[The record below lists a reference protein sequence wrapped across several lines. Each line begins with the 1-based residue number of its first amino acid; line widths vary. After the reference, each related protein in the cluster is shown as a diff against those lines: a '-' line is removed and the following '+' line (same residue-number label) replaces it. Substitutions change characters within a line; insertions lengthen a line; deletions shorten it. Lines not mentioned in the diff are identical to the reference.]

1 MAIEKQIW
9 ISMLMEGFYPSRTF
23 LARSVDMTAMVEYN
37 KINLAEAGVAP
48 EVLVDNTTFPVP
60 TASRTDVAL
69 ELPLHTFDTKNTVVR
84 NVEAMELAYD
94 KMDSVV
100 RQHRNTLQAKTAA
113 FAANSWAPQT
123 NKDLTPVKATSG
135 ADNNRGVKSLSFQDI
150 LDLDAWFRSLD
161 IDPSTMVA
169 VLNPYHLADLMAEDM
184 KLYKEMLTGNKI
196 FGFDL
201 YTFSQLPYYNAT
213 SGAKVAFGTAAQDT
227 DTQCS
232 LFYCADEVMRAD
244 GDIEVFAKY
253 KDPGERGDVIGF
265 QKRFTALPIRNKYQ
279 AAIYSAKSSAAASGG
294 GSEGQEDGGGV

>member
-9 ISMLMEGFYPSRTF
+9 ISMLMEGYYPNRTF
-23 LARSVDMTAMVEYN
+23 LTRSVDMTAMVEYN

-48 EVLVDNTTFPVP
+48 EVLVDNKVYPVGTEP
-60 TASRTDVAL
+60 RTDIPL

-100 RQHRNTLQAKTAA
+100 RQHRNTLYAKTAA
-113 FAANSWAPQT
+113 YAANNWAPQQA
-123 NKDLTPVKATSG
+123 KDLTPVKSTSG
-135 ADNNRGVKSLSFQDI
+135 SNNRQGLKALTFDDVLAM
-150 LDLDAWFRSLD
+150 DAWFRAQD

-184 KLYKEMLTGNKI
+184 KLYKEMLSGNRL

-213 SGAKVAFGTAAQDT
+213 TGMKVEFGTAAEDT

-232 LFYCADEVMRAD
+232 LFYAANEVMRAD
-244 GDIEVFAKY
+244 GDIEVFARY
-253 KDPGERGDVIGF
+253 RDPEQRGDLIGF
-265 QKRFTALPIRNKYQ
+265 QKRFTALPIRSKYH
-279 AAIYSAKSSAAASGG
+279 AAIYSAKP
-294 GSEGQEDGGGV
+294 E

>member
-9 ISMLMEGFYPSRTF
+9 VSMLMEHYYPNRTF
-23 LARSVDMTAMVEYN
+23 LSRSVDMTAMVEYN

-48 EVLVDNTTFPVP
+48 DVLVDNTDYPIETEQ
-60 TASRTDVAL
+60 RTDTPL

-84 NVEAMELAYD
+84 NVEKLELAYD

-100 RQHRNTLQAKTAA
+100 RQHRNQLFAKTAA
-113 FAANSWAPQT
+113 YAANNWTPQQT
-123 NKDLTPVKATSG
+123 KDLTPVRATSG
-135 ADNNRGVKSLSFQDI
+135 TGTNKQGLTPLSFDDV
-150 LDLDAWFRSLD
+150 LAMDAWFRSQD

-184 KLYKEMLTGNKI
+184 KMYKEMLSGNKL

-213 SGAKVAFGTAAQDT
+213 TAQKVAFGTATSDT

-232 LFYCADEVMRAD
+232 LFYCANEVMRAD
-244 GDIEVFAKY
+244 GDIEVFARY
-253 KDPGERGDVIGF
+253 KDPEQRGDLIGF
-265 QKRFTALPIRNKYQ
+265 QKWCTALPIRNKYQ
-279 AAIYSAKSSAAASGG
+279 AAIYSAKGA
-294 GSEGQEDGGGV
+294 

>member
-9 ISMLMEGFYPSRTF
+9 ISMLMEHYYPNRTF
-23 LARSVDMTAMVEYN
+23 LSRSVDMSAMVEYN

-48 EVLVDNTTFPVP
+48 EVLVDNTEFPIG
-60 TASRTDVAL
+60 TAQRSDTPL
-69 ELPLHTFDTKNTVVR
+69 ELPLHTFDSKNTVVR
-84 NVEAMELAYD
+84 NVEEMETAYD

-100 RQHRNTLQAKTAA
+100 RQHRNTLYAKTAA
-113 FAANSWAPQT
+113 YAANNWAPSKT
-123 NKDLTPVKATSG
+123 ADLTPVKATSG
-135 ADNNRGVKSLSFQDI
+135 TGTNKQGLVPLSFEDV
-150 LDLDAWFRSLD
+150 LAMDAWFRSQD

-184 KLYKEMLTGNKI
+184 KLYKEMLSGNKL

-213 SGAKVAFGTAAQDT
+213 SGAKVAFGTKAQNT

-232 LFYCADEVMRAD
+232 LFYSTEEVMRAD
-244 GDIEVFAKY
+244 GDIEVFARY
-253 KDPGERGDVIGF
+253 KDPEERGDLIGF

-279 AAIYSAKSSAAASGG
+279 AAIYSAKPA
-294 GSEGQEDGGGV
+294 

>member
-184 KLYKEMLTGNKI
+184 KLYKELLTGNKI

>member
-9 ISMLMEGFYPSRTF
+9 ISMLMEGFYPNRSF
-23 LARSVDMTAMVEYN
+23 LTRSVDMTAMVEYN

-48 EVLVDNTTFPVP
+48 DVLVDNTDYPIE
-60 TASRTDVAL
+60 TAQRDDIPL

-94 KMDSVV
+94 KMESVV
-100 RQHRNTLQAKTAA
+100 RQHRNVLQAKTAA
-113 FAANSWAPQT
+113 YAANSWAPQQQ
-123 NKDLTPVKATSG
+123 KDLTPVMATSG
-135 ADNNRGVKSLSFQDI
+135 TGKNRQGLTPLSFDDV
-150 LDLDAWFRSLD
+150 LAMDAWFRSKD
-161 IDPSTMVA
+161 IDSSTMVA

-184 KLYKEMLTGNKI
+184 KLYKEMLAGNKL

-213 SGAKVAFGTAAQDT
+213 TGQKVAFGTSAADT

-232 LFYCADEVMRAD
+232 LFYCANEVMRAD
-244 GDIEVFAKY
+244 GDIEVFARY
-253 KDPGERGDVIGF
+253 KDPEQRGDLIGF

-279 AAIYSAKSSAAASGG
+279 AAIYSAKS
-294 GSEGQEDGGGV
+294 E

>member
-9 ISMLMEGFYPSRTF
+9 ISMLMEGFYPNRSF
-23 LARSVDMTAMVEYN
+23 LTRSVDMTAMVEYN

-48 EVLVDNTTFPVP
+48 DVLVDNTDYPIE
-60 TASRTDVAL
+60 TAQRDDIPL

-94 KMDSVV
+94 KMESVV
-100 RQHRNTLQAKTAA
+100 RQHRNVLQAKTAA
-113 FAANSWAPQT
+113 YAANSWAPQQQ
-123 NKDLTPVKATSG
+123 KDLTPVMATSG
-135 ADNNRGVKSLSFQDI
+135 TGKNRQGLTPLSFDDV
-150 LDLDAWFRSLD
+150 LAMDAWFRSQD

-184 KLYKEMLTGNKI
+184 KLYKEMLAGNKL

-213 SGAKVAFGTAAQDT
+213 TGQKVAFGTSAADT

-232 LFYCADEVMRAD
+232 LFYCANEVMRAD
-244 GDIEVFAKY
+244 GDIEVFARY
-253 KDPGERGDVIGF
+253 KDPEQRGDLIGF

-279 AAIYSAKSSAAASGG
+279 AAIYSAKS
-294 GSEGQEDGGGV
+294 E

>member
-9 ISMLMEGFYPSRTF
+9 ISMLMEHYYPNRTF
-23 LARSVDMTAMVEYN
+23 LTRSVDMTAMVEYN

-48 EVLVDNTTFPVP
+48 EVLVDNKTFPIA
-60 TASRTDVAL
+60 TAQRTDTPL

-100 RQHRNTLQAKTAA
+100 RQHRNTLYAKTAA
-113 FAANSWAPQT
+113 YAANSWAPQQT
-123 NKDLTPVKATSG
+123 KDLTPVRATSG
-135 ADNNRGVKSLSFQDI
+135 ADNRQGVKALTFEDV
-150 LDLDAWFRSLD
+150 LAMDAWFRSQD

-184 KLYKEMLTGNKI
+184 KLYKEMLSGNKL

-213 SGAKVAFGTAAQDT
+213 TGQKVAFGTAAAGT

-232 LFYCADEVMRAD
+232 LFYCANEVMRAD
-244 GDIEVFAKY
+244 GDIEVFARY
-253 KDPGERGDVIGF
+253 KDPEQRGDLIGF

-279 AAIYSAKSSAAASGG
+279 AAIYSAKPAEKA
-294 GSEGQEDGGGV
+294 

>member
-9 ISMLMEGFYPSRTF
+9 ISMLMEGFYPNRSF
-23 LARSVDMTAMVEYN
+23 LTRSVDMTAMVEYN

-48 EVLVDNTTFPVP
+48 DVLVDNTDYPIE
-60 TASRTDVAL
+60 TAQRDDIPL

-94 KMDSVV
+94 KMESVV
-100 RQHRNTLQAKTAA
+100 RQHRNVLQAKTAA
-113 FAANSWAPQT
+113 YAANSWAPQQQ
-123 NKDLTPVKATSG
+123 KDLTPVMATSG
-135 ADNNRGVKSLSFQDI
+135 TGKNRQGLTPLSFDDV
-150 LDLDAWFRSLD
+150 LVMDAWFRSQD

-184 KLYKEMLTGNKI
+184 KLYKEMLAGNKL

-213 SGAKVAFGTAAQDT
+213 TGQKVAFGTSAADT

-232 LFYCADEVMRAD
+232 LFYCANEVMRAD
-244 GDIEVFAKY
+244 GDIEVFARY
-253 KDPGERGDVIGF
+253 KDPEQRGDLIGF

-279 AAIYSAKSSAAASGG
+279 AAIYSAKS
-294 GSEGQEDGGGV
+294 E

>member
-9 ISMLMEGFYPSRTF
+9 ISMLMEGFYPNRSF
-23 LARSVDMTAMVEYN
+23 LTRSVDMTAMVEYN

-48 EVLVDNTTFPVP
+48 DVLVDNTDYPIE
-60 TASRTDVAL
+60 TAQRDDIPL

-94 KMDSVV
+94 KMESVV
-100 RQHRNTLQAKTAA
+100 RQHRNVLQAKTAA
-113 FAANSWAPQT
+113 YAANSWAPQQQ
-123 NKDLTPVKATSG
+123 KDLTPVMATSG
-135 ADNNRGVKSLSFQDI
+135 TGKNRQGLTPLSSDDV
-150 LDLDAWFRSLD
+150 LAMDAWFRSKD

-184 KLYKEMLTGNKI
+184 KLYKEMLAGNKL

-213 SGAKVAFGTAAQDT
+213 TGQKVAFGTSAADT

-232 LFYCADEVMRAD
+232 LFYCANEVMRAD
-244 GDIEVFAKY
+244 GDIEVFARY
-253 KDPGERGDVIGF
+253 KDPEQRGDLIGF

-279 AAIYSAKSSAAASGG
+279 ASIYSAKS
-294 GSEGQEDGGGV
+294 E

>member
-9 ISMLMEGFYPSRTF
+9 ISMLMEGFYPNRTF
-23 LARSVDMTAMVEYN
+23 LSRSVDMTAMVEYN

-48 EVLVDNTTFPVP
+48 EVLVDNTEYPVG
-60 TASRTDVAL
+60 TESRKDTPL

-100 RQHRNTLQAKTAA
+100 RQHRNTLYAKTAA
-113 FAANSWAPQT
+113 YAANNWAPA
-123 NKDLTPVKATSG
+123 KAADLTPVRATG
-135 ADNNRGVKSLSFQDI
+135 GTGTNRQGLTPLSFEDV
-150 LDLDAWFRSLD
+150 LAMDAWFRAQD
-161 IDPSTMVA
+161 VDPATMVA

-184 KLYKEMLTGNKI
+184 KLYKEMLSGNKL

-213 SGAKVAFGTAAQDT
+213 TGQKVAFGTAAAAT

-232 LFYCADEVMRAD
+232 LFYSANEVMRAD
-244 GDIEVFAKY
+244 GDIEVFARY
-253 KDPGERGDVIGF
+253 KDPEQRGDLIGF
-265 QKRFTALPIRNKYQ
+265 QKRFTALPIRGKYQ
-279 AAIYSAKSSAAASGG
+279 AAIYSAKSEGAKEPEDTEDGG
-294 GSEGQEDGGGV
+294 GSE

>member
-23 LARSVDMTAMVEYN
+23 LSRSVDMTAMVEYN
-37 KINLAEAGVAP
+37 KINLAEAGVDP

-60 TASRTDVAL
+60 TATRSDTAL

-94 KMDSVV
+94 KMDSGV

-113 FAANSWAPQT
+113 FAANSWAPNT
-123 NKDLTPVKATSG
+123 SKDLTPVKATSG
-135 ADNNRGVKSLSFQDI
+135 ADNRRGLKALSFQDI
-150 LDLDAWFRSLD
+150 LDMDAWFRSKD
-161 IDPSTMVA
+161 IDPATMVA

-201 YTFSQLPYYNAT
+201 YTFSQLPYYNAST
-213 SGAKVAFGTAAQDT
+213 GAKVAFGTAAAET

-232 LFYCADEVMRAD
+232 LFYCETEVMRAD

-253 KDPGERGDVIGF
+253 KDPEQRGDVIGF

-279 AAIYSAKSSAAASGG
+279 AAIYSAKATAAPT
-294 GSEGQEDGGGV
+294 EPEDGGGTE

>member
-9 ISMLMEGFYPSRTF
+9 ISMLMEHYYPDRTF

-48 EVLVDNTTFPVP
+48 EVLVDNTDYPVG
-60 TASRTDVAL
+60 TESRKDTPL

-84 NVEAMELAYD
+84 NVEAMELAYN

-100 RQHRNTLQAKTAA
+100 RQHRNTLYAKTAA
-113 FAANSWAPQT
+113 YAANNWAPSKT
-123 NKDLTPVKATSG
+123 ADLTPVRATSG
-135 ADNNRGVKSLSFQDI
+135 TDNRQGVKALTFEDV
-150 LDLDAWFRSLD
+150 LAMDAWFRSQD

-184 KLYKEMLTGNKI
+184 KLYKEMLSGNKL

-201 YTFSQLPYYNAT
+201 YIFSQLPYYNAT
-213 SGAKVAFGTAAQDT
+213 TGQKVAFGTAAADT

-232 LFYCADEVMRAD
+232 LFYCANEVMRAD
-244 GDIEVFAKY
+244 GDIEVFARY
-253 KDPGERGDVIGF
+253 KDPEQRGDLIGF

-279 AAIYSAKSSAAASGG
+279 AAIYSAKPAEDPVEDPAEDLGG
-294 GSEGQEDGGGV
+294 GE

>member
-9 ISMLMEGFYPSRTF
+9 ISMLMEGFYPNRSF
-23 LARSVDMTAMVEYN
+23 LTRSVDMTAMVEYN

-48 EVLVDNTTFPVP
+48 DVLVDNTDYPIE
-60 TASRTDVAL
+60 TAQRDDIPL

-94 KMDSVV
+94 KMESVV
-100 RQHRNTLQAKTAA
+100 RQHRNVLQAKTAA
-113 FAANSWAPQT
+113 YAANSWAPQQQ
-123 NKDLTPVKATSG
+123 KDLTPVMATSG
-135 ADNNRGVKSLSFQDI
+135 TGKNRQGLTPLSFDDV
-150 LDLDAWFRSLD
+150 LAMDAWFRSKD

-184 KLYKEMLTGNKI
+184 KLYKEMLAGNKL

-213 SGAKVAFGTAAQDT
+213 TGQKVAFGTSAADT

-232 LFYCADEVMRAD
+232 LFYCANEVMRAD
-244 GDIEVFAKY
+244 GDIEVFARY
-253 KDPGERGDVIGF
+253 KDPEQRGDLIGF

-279 AAIYSAKSSAAASGG
+279 AAIYSAKS
-294 GSEGQEDGGGV
+294 E

>member
-1 MAIEKQIW
+1 
-9 ISMLMEGFYPSRTF
+9 MLMEGFYPSRTF

-169 VLNPYHLADLMAEDM
+169 VLNPYHLADLMAQD
-184 KLYKEMLTGNKI
+184 
-196 FGFDL
+196 
-201 YTFSQLPYYNAT
+201 PPHAT
-213 SGAKVAFGTAAQDT
+213 LQ
-227 DTQCS
+227 
-232 LFYCADEVMRAD
+232 
-244 GDIEVFAKY
+244 
-253 KDPGERGDVIGF
+253 P
-265 QKRFTALPIRNKYQ
+265 P
-279 AAIYSAKSSAAASGG
+279 AAAHLLFFFKQKTAY
-294 GSEGQEDGGGV
+294 EMPK

>member
-9 ISMLMEGFYPSRTF
+9 ISMLMEGFYPNRSF
-23 LARSVDMTAMVEYN
+23 LTRSVDMTAMVEYN

-48 EVLVDNTTFPVP
+48 DVLVDNTDYPIE
-60 TASRTDVAL
+60 TAQRDDIPL

-94 KMDSVV
+94 KMESVV
-100 RQHRNTLQAKTAA
+100 RQHRNVLQAKTAA
-113 FAANSWAPQT
+113 YAANSWAPQQQ
-123 NKDLTPVKATSG
+123 KDLTPVMATSG
-135 ADNNRGVKSLSFQDI
+135 TGKNRQGLTPLSFDDV
-150 LDLDAWFRSLD
+150 LAMDAWFRSKD

-184 KLYKEMLTGNKI
+184 KLYKEMLAGNKL

-213 SGAKVAFGTAAQDT
+213 TGQKMAFGTSAADT

-232 LFYCADEVMRAD
+232 LFYCANEVMRAD
-244 GDIEVFAKY
+244 GDIEVFARY
-253 KDPGERGDVIGF
+253 KDPEQRGDLIGF

-279 AAIYSAKSSAAASGG
+279 ASIYSAKS
-294 GSEGQEDGGGV
+294 E

>member
-9 ISMLMEGFYPSRTF
+9 ISMLMEGFYPNRSF
-23 LARSVDMTAMVEYN
+23 LTRSVDMTAMVEYN

-48 EVLVDNTTFPVP
+48 DVLVDNTDYPIE
-60 TASRTDVAL
+60 TAQRDDIPL

-94 KMDSVV
+94 KMESVV
-100 RQHRNTLQAKTAA
+100 RQHRNVLQAKTAA
-113 FAANSWAPQT
+113 YAANSWAPQQQ
-123 NKDLTPVKATSG
+123 KDLTPVMATSG
-135 ADNNRGVKSLSFQDI
+135 TGKNRQGLTPLSFDDV
-150 LDLDAWFRSLD
+150 LAMDAWFRSQD

-184 KLYKEMLTGNKI
+184 KLYKEMLAGNKL

-213 SGAKVAFGTAAQDT
+213 TGQKVAFGTVAADT

-232 LFYCADEVMRAD
+232 LFYCDKEVMRAD
-244 GDIEVFAKY
+244 GDIEVFARY
-253 KDPGERGDVIGF
+253 KDPEQRGDLIGF

-279 AAIYSAKSSAAASGG
+279 AAIYSAKGA
-294 GSEGQEDGGGV
+294 

>member
-1 MAIEKQIW
+1 
-9 ISMLMEGFYPSRTF
+9 MEGFYPNRSF
-23 LARSVDMTAMVEYN
+23 LTRSVDMTAMVEYN

-48 EVLVDNTTFPVP
+48 DVLVDNTDYPIE
-60 TASRTDVAL
+60 TAQRDDIPL

-94 KMDSVV
+94 KMESVV
-100 RQHRNTLQAKTAA
+100 RQHRNVLQAKTAA
-113 FAANSWAPQT
+113 YAANSWAPQQQ
-123 NKDLTPVKATSG
+123 KDLTPVMATSG
-135 ADNNRGVKSLSFQDI
+135 TGKNRQGLTPLSFDDV
-150 LDLDAWFRSLD
+150 LAMDAWFRSQD

-184 KLYKEMLTGNKI
+184 KLYKEMLAGNKL

-213 SGAKVAFGTAAQDT
+213 TGQKVAFGTSAADT

-232 LFYCADEVMRAD
+232 LFYCANEVMRAD
-244 GDIEVFAKY
+244 GDIEVFARY
-253 KDPGERGDVIGF
+253 KDPEQRGDLIGF

-279 AAIYSAKSSAAASGG
+279 AAIYSAKS
-294 GSEGQEDGGGV
+294 E

>member
-9 ISMLMEGFYPSRTF
+9 ISMLMEGFYPNRSF
-23 LARSVDMTAMVEYN
+23 LTRSVDMTAMVEYN

-48 EVLVDNTTFPVP
+48 DVLVDNTDYPIE
-60 TASRTDVAL
+60 TAQRDDIPL

-94 KMDSVV
+94 KMESVV
-100 RQHRNTLQAKTAA
+100 RQHRNVLQAKTAA
-113 FAANSWAPQT
+113 YAANSWAPQQQ
-123 NKDLTPVKATSG
+123 KDLTPVMATSG
-135 ADNNRGVKSLSFQDI
+135 TGKNRQGLTPLSFDDV
-150 LDLDAWFRSLD
+150 LAVDAWFRSKD
-161 IDPSTMVA
+161 IDSSTMVA

-184 KLYKEMLTGNKI
+184 KLYKEMLAGNKL

-213 SGAKVAFGTAAQDT
+213 TGQKVAFGTSAADT

-232 LFYCADEVMRAD
+232 LFYCANEVMRAD
-244 GDIEVFAKY
+244 GDIEVFARY
-253 KDPGERGDVIGF
+253 KDPEQRGDLIGF

-279 AAIYSAKSSAAASGG
+279 AAIYSAKS
-294 GSEGQEDGGGV
+294 E

>member
-9 ISMLMEGFYPSRTF
+9 VSMLMEHYYPNRTF
-23 LARSVDMTAMVEYN
+23 LSRSVDMTAMVEYN

-48 EVLVDNTTFPVP
+48 DVLVDNTDYPIETEQ
-60 TASRTDVAL
+60 RTDTPL

-84 NVEAMELAYD
+84 NVEKLELAYD

-100 RQHRNTLQAKTAA
+100 RQHRNQLFAKTAA
-113 FAANSWAPQT
+113 YAASNWAPQQT
-123 NKDLTPVKATSG
+123 KDLTPVRATSG
-135 ADNNRGVKSLSFQDI
+135 TGTNKQGLTPLSFDDV
-150 LDLDAWFRSLD
+150 LAMDAWFRSQD

-184 KLYKEMLTGNKI
+184 KMYKEMLSGNKL

-213 SGAKVAFGTAAQDT
+213 TGQKVAFGTATSDT

-232 LFYCADEVMRAD
+232 LFYCANEVMRAD
-244 GDIEVFAKY
+244 GDIEVFARY
-253 KDPGERGDVIGF
+253 KDPEQRGDLIGF

-279 AAIYSAKSSAAASGG
+279 AAIYSAKGA
-294 GSEGQEDGGGV
+294 

>member
-9 ISMLMEGFYPSRTF
+9 TNVLMEGFYPSRTF
-23 LARSVDMTAMVEYN
+23 LTRSVDMTDLVEYN

-48 EVLVDNTTFPVP
+48 EVLVDNKTFPIP
-60 TASRTDVAL
+60 TESRTDIPL

-84 NVEAMELAYD
+84 NVEAMELSYN

-113 FAANSWAPQT
+113 FAANSWAPNSDNT
-123 NKDLTPVKATSG
+123 LTPVKSTSG
-135 ADNNRGVKSLSFQDI
+135 EPNKRGLAALSFQDI
-150 LDLDAWFRSLD
+150 LDLDAWFRSQD
-161 IDPSTMVA
+161 IDPTTMVA

-184 KLYKEMLTGNKI
+184 KLYKEMLSGNKI

-201 YTFSQLPYYNAT
+201 YTFSQLPYYNAST
-213 SGAKVAFGTAAQDT
+213 GAKVAFGTKAAET

-232 LFYCADEVMRAD
+232 LFYCATEVMRAD
-244 GDIEVFAKY
+244 GDVEVFAKY
-253 KDPGERGDVIGF
+253 KDPEQRGDVIGF

-279 AAIYSAKSSAAASGG
+279 ADIYSAKSGTAAGG
-294 GSEGQEDGGGV
+294 GSDDSDNEETV

>member
-60 TASRTDVAL
+60 TASRTDTPL

-94 KMDSVV
+94 KMESVV

-113 FAANSWAPQT
+113 FAANNWAPQT
-123 NKDLTPVKATSG
+123 NKDLTPVKAPSG
-135 ADNNRGVKSLSFQDI
+135 ADNKRGLKSLSFQDI
-150 LDLDAWFRSLD
+150 LDLDAWFRSQD

-232 LFYCADEVMRAD
+232 LFYCANEVMRAD

-253 KDPGERGDVIGF
+253 KDPEQRGDVIGF

-279 AAIYSAKSSAAASGG
+279 AAIYSAKGA
-294 GSEGQEDGGGV
+294 